1 MSKKKV
7 LLRDVS
13 GAREFINRVANAAE
27 DAAIASVGRSDA
39 EVTARLKTIRA
50 ELETDLAPLMGAE
63 VAAELAEAFC
73 GAVMGDK
80 KEREALAAMGLG
92 GK

>member
-1 MSKKKV
+1 MTRKKV

-27 DAAIASVGRSDA
+27 DMAIASVGRSDA
-39 EVTARLKTIRA
+39 EVSAKLETIRA
-50 ELETDLAPLMGAE
+50 ELESDLAPLMGAD
-63 VAAELAEAFC
+63 VAAEIAEAFC
-73 GAVMGDK
+73 GTVLADK

>member
-1 MSKKKV
+1 MSKI
-7 LLRDVS
+7 LLRDVT

-27 DAAIASVGRSDA
+27 DMAIASVGRSDA
-39 EVTARLKTIRA
+39 EVNAKLETVRA

-63 VAAELAEAFC
+63 VAAELAQAFC
-73 GAVMGDK
+73 GAVLGDK
-80 KEREALAAMGLG
+80 HEREALAAMGLG